1 MLRASPLRGIAPSRY
16 GVGSSACPALFL
28 RPHAH
33 HRPHVSISWALPQ
46 TLASCGILP
55 NTPCGWHLLTT
66 TRESTCRVTPF
77 PVPMVASVG
86 RCSPPGFCGSANRS
100 VSKAA
105 GALSCA
111 VLAPA
116 CQPLALVGLH
126 GGSPHLCLRCPE
138 MLARRDTRR
147 EAARG
152 RRLSPLQTVEDQS
165 QAWGICCHSCTWREG
180 FTPSWRTEL
189 HSF

>member
-1 MLRASPLRGIAPSRY
+1 MRCPEKVSTCQQAFGPILRQSPSVRLSQADGQTCGLMLRASPLRGIAPSRY

-126 GGSPHLCLRCPE
+126 DGSLHLCLRCP
-138 MLARRDTRR
+138 
-147 EAARG
+147 
-152 RRLSPLQTVEDQS
+152 
-165 QAWGICCHSCTWREG
+165 
-180 FTPSWRTEL
+180 
-189 HSF
+189 

>member
-100 VSKAA
+100 VPKAA

-126 GGSPHLCLRCPE
+126 DGSLHPDGPPVGLWSVCGPPTSIVRSSLDIGSIATH
-138 MLARRDTRR
+138 
-147 EAARG
+147 
-152 RRLSPLQTVEDQS
+152 
-165 QAWGICCHSCTWREG
+165 
-180 FTPSWRTEL
+180 TPYG
-189 HSF
+189 